1 MSAST
6 SCDTARLR
14 ALSPAVRRASSYSP
28 PANAGD
34 VTPRSSAATSALFF
48 VVLVLIRP
56 TLGLRRPI
64 FLVVADEPLDM
75 QPAEHLRREAARS
88 QIFDLSLELALLPD
102 DGIDLAEARLPQ
114 HAIELDAQIA
124 ERLFDQLARRG
135 VDVPSERRRARAQL
149 IGGDAVGAHHP
160 RQPAAIAD
168 TGRLLHVDHALE
180 LRGQGRALLL
190 EPRQRLL

>member
-1 MSAST
+1 MNAST

-34 VTPRSSAATSALFF
+34 VTPRSSAATSALF

-88 QIFDLSLELALLPD
+88 QIFDLSLELALLP
-102 DGIDLAEARLPQ
+102 
-114 HAIELDAQIA
+114 
-124 ERLFDQLARRG
+124 
-135 VDVPSERRRARAQL
+135 
-149 IGGDAVGAHHP
+149 
-160 RQPAAIAD
+160 
-168 TGRLLHVDHALE
+168 
-180 LRGQGRALLL
+180 
-190 EPRQRLL
+190 